1 VTGTPDQQERAF
13 KKGSR
18 EYNLWPGGT
27 TMFQKAQSCLV
38 FSLLSCVLALSAAG
52 TLNAQAVSNA
62 TVTGRVVDEQGAVVS
77 GARIRMTPVNTGAI
91 FDVVA
96 NAVLHYP

>member
-1 VTGTPDQQERAF
+1 
-13 KKGSR
+13 
-18 EYNLWPGGT
+18 
-27 TMFQKAQSCLV
+27 MFQKVQSCLV
-38 FSLLSCVLALSAAG
+38 FSLLLCLLELAAAG
-52 TLNAQAVSNA
+52 ALNAQAVSNA

-96 NAVLHYP
+96 RRRHLHYP